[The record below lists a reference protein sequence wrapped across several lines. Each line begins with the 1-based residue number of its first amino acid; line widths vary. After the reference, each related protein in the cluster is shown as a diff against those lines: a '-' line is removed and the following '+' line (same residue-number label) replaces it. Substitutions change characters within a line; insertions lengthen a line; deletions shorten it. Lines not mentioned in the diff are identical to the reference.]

1 MHPPK
6 AIICPPKAH
15 LLRLVSPALRRIPCK
30 FSTTVW
36 VPGAVSL
43 EHSEKMAP
51 YSAIHTAGEDEPALI
66 TFTSG
71 STGQPKMV
79 IRSHG
84 FLLAQHRVLQAT
96 MGMKTGDINLST
108 LPIVVLTNLAAG
120 ATSLI
125 PNVDLRRPGDI
136 DPEAVYTV
144 IARHQPGSATAAP
157 SFLETLSDYCIERG
171 RQLPGLTGIFCGGA
185 PVFPPLLKKLRAIAP
200 AAKIVAVYG
209 STEAEPIAEL
219 SFADISAEDMVGMSG
234 GKGLLAGSPV
244 EPIQLRIIRDRWG
257 TSLGPFSL
265 DEFEGLALPSGEPG
279 EIVVTGNHV
288 LKGYLNGQ
296 GDRETKFTVDKATW
310 HRTGDSG
317 YLDNR
322 GRLWLLGRCEAVLS
336 DDRGKLYPFAVES
349 TAQLLPGI
357 QRAALV
363 SDCGKRTLVV
373 EPAKAAARI
382 DSAAIKQKLS
392 WAQID
397 SVKICRKIPVD
408 RRHNSKIDYERL
420 RRILR
425 SLGSEA

>member
-1 MHPPK
+1 
-6 AIICPPKAH
+6 
-15 LLRLVSPALRRIPCK
+15 
-30 FSTTVW
+30 
-36 VPGAVSL
+36 
-43 EHSEKMAP
+43 
-51 YSAIHTAGEDEPALI
+51 
-66 TFTSG
+66 
-71 STGQPKMV
+71 
-79 IRSHG
+79 
-84 FLLAQHRVLQAT
+84 
-96 MGMKTGDINLST
+96 
-108 LPIVVLTNLAAG
+108 
-120 ATSLI
+120 
-125 PNVDLRRPGDI
+125 
-136 DPEAVYTV
+136 V